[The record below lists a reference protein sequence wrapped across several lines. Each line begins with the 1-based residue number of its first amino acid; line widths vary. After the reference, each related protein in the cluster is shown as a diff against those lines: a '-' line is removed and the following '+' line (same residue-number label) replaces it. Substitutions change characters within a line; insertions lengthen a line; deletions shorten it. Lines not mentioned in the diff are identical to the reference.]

1 MAKTRSSR
9 PCDPEPRVGQAAMTP
24 RLRRFSRKAVP
35 MLSHCCKMC
44 EAQFPNEQDTCFR
57 DSFCLQHL
65 LYLFRERIL
74 RKVLFES
81 VATATISVAVVVVV
95 GTTVADS
102 WSGCCVLLV
111 TFLRWLTGHLFTHP
125 IFLSNL
131 PMRPLFVV
139 GACTSC
145 QDGIVTRVVHRTPY
159 T

>member
-24 RLRRFSRKAVP
+24 RLRRFSRKADP

-57 DSFCLQHL
+57 DSFACNTSFICFVNAYSERSLLKVSPQRRSVLQLWL
-65 LYLFRERIL
+65 LLVRL
-74 RKVLFES
+74 LQTPGPD
-81 VATATISVAVVVVV
+81 VASF
-95 GTTVADS
+95 
-102 WSGCCVLLV
+102 LV

-125 IFLSNL
+125 IFVFSLH
-131 PMRPLFVV
+131 MRPLFVV
-139 GACTSC
+139 GAWTSC